1 MPPSS
6 TSRTTTHLKMS
17 PDDRT
22 HDGSN
27 ADDAADTGDPSNAD
41 DPTDRDGVPA
51 LVAARADDERPDTAE
66 ITALAAAAGYDVV
79 GTVTQQRREDPTYG
93 LGRGRAEDL
102 MRLAAETGAEAVVY
116 DGSLSPGQTFS
127 LGDLLPR
134 GVAVL
139 DRPRLV
145 LERSADAADSG
156 AAELQLELARLRY
169 ELPRLRETVAR
180 DTDGDARLRP
190 EGDGPVRDLERRID
204 AIETDLDGLVD
215 DRAGRRRQRRES
227 GFDLVAV
234 VGYANAG
241 KSRLC
246 RRLADDV
253 DDPESPDGAAG
264 HDGATDDGGSS
275 LAVGNRLF
283 ETVTTTT
290 RRATMDGRPTVV
302 TDTVGFVD
310 GIPHDAIRSFRATL
324 AEARDADCVLLVV
337 DASDEP
343 AALRRKLRASLSAI
357 RDADAPVLPVLNK
370 TDRLDDAALE
380 GRVGAYEAA
389 VDELAAED
397 VPVVGALRAPIA
409 VSGRDGAGLSSL
421 RAAIVDVLPTATA
434 TVEAANGGETQAA
447 LSWAYDRGVVAD
459 VAYAGDAV
467 RVDLA
472 GRPAVVDEARRR
484 LTPDG

>member
-1 MPPSS
+1 
-6 TSRTTTHLKMS
+6 
-17 PDDRT
+17 
-22 HDGSN
+22 
-27 ADDAADTGDPSNAD
+27 
-41 DPTDRDGVPA
+41 
-51 LVAARADDERPDTAE
+51 
-66 ITALAAAAGYDVV
+66 
-79 GTVTQQRREDPTYG
+79 
-93 LGRGRAEDL
+93 
-102 MRLAAETGAEAVVY
+102 MRLAAEADAEAVVY

-145 LERSADAADSG
+145 LELSADAADSR
-156 AAELQLELARLRY
+156 AAGLQLELARLRY

-180 DTDGDARLRP
+180 DADGDARLRP
-190 EGDGPVRDLERRID
+190 EGDGRVRDLERRID
-204 AIETDLDGLVD
+204 SIESDLDGLVD

-246 RRLADDV
+246 RRFADDV
-253 DDPESPDGAAG
+253 DDPEGADGAAG
-264 HDGATDDGGSS
+264 RDGPPDDGDGGSS
-275 LAVGNRLF
+275 LAVGGGLF
-283 ETVTTTT
+283 ETLTTTT

-310 GIPHDAIRSFRATL
+310 GISHDAIRSFRATL

-343 AALRRKLRASLSAI
+343 ADLRRKLRASLSAI
-357 RDADAPVLPVLNK
+357 RDTDAPVLPVLNK
-370 TDRLDDAALE
+370 TDKLDDAALNE
-380 GRVGAYEAA
+380 RIDAYEAT
-389 VDELAAED
+389 VDELAADD
-397 VPVVGALRAPIA
+397 VPIVDALRAPIP
-409 VSGRDGAGLSSL
+409 VSGRSGAGLRSL
-421 RAAIVDVLPTATA
+421 RTAIVDVLPTATA

-472 GRPAVVDEARRR
+472 GRPQVVDEARRR
-484 LTPDG
+484 LTHTG